1 MVGKEMPG
9 FELIDDDERKEVM
22 DVMDTGVLMRYG
34 FDAARK
40 DRWKARQ
47 LEEALQERL
56 NVRYAHVCSSGT
68 AALCAALAACG
79 VGAGDEVILP
89 PFTFVADPEAILL
102 AGAVPVFVDIDD
114 TLCLN
119 PQTVDQAI
127 TPRTKAVLVVHMC
140 GSMARIDELREV
152 CRRQNVALIEDNAQ
166 ALGGTF
172 HGKALGTFGEAGIL
186 SFDYVKTV
194 TCGEGGA
201 VITDDPRV
209 YELVDAFSDHGH
221 DHRGRDRGADEHE
234 HIGTNFRISELHAAV
249 GLAQLRKLDRIL
261 EIQRKH
267 QRFFMEGLAD
277 LPRVS
282 FRAVPDAEGDSATFL
297 TFFLP
302 SEKEARQAAA
312 ELTAAHV
319 DGCFYW
325 YDNNW
330 HYHRKWDH
338 IKQLRSPGLLA
349 VHKAGWLSGLNDLNM
364 PRSDE
369 IMSRCICMQIK
380 LSWTRDEIADR
391 FARMRSILR

>member
-1 MVGKEMPG
+1 MPG
-9 FELIDDDERKEVM
+9 FELIGEEERKEVT
-22 DVMDTGVLMRYG
+22 DVLNTGVYMRYG
-34 FDAARK
+34 FDAARMGH
-40 DRWKARQ
+40 WKARQ
-47 LEEALQERL
+47 LEEALQQRL

-68 AALCAALAACG
+68 AAVCGALAACG

-89 PFTFVADPEAILL
+89 PFTFVADPEAVLL
-102 AGAVPVFVDIDD
+102 AGALPVFADIDE
-114 TLCLN
+114 TLCLD
-119 PQTVDQAI
+119 PQAVEQAI

-140 GSMARIDELREV
+140 GSMARIDELAEV
-152 CRRQNVALIEDNAQ
+152 CRRRHVTLIEDNAQ
-166 ALGGTF
+166 AIGATF
-172 HGKALGTFGEAGIL
+172 RGKALGTFGEAGIL

-221 DHRGRDRGADEHE
+221 DHRGKDRGADEHE

-249 GLAQLRKLDRIL
+249 GLAQLRKLDVIL
-261 EIQRKH
+261 ETQRRH
-267 QRFFMEGLAD
+267 QRFFREGLAD

-282 FRAVPDAEGDSATFL
+282 LRAVPDPDGDSATFL
-297 TFFLP
+297 SFFLP
-302 SEKEARQAAA
+302 SGEEARQAAK
-312 ELTAAHV
+312 ELGAARV

-349 VHKAGWLSGLNDLNM
+349 VHKAGWLSGLTDLSL
-364 PRSDE
+364 PRSDA
-369 IMSRCICMQIK
+369 IMSRTICMQIK
-380 LSWTRDEIADR
+380 LSWTRDEMAER
-391 FARMRSILR
+391 LARMRSVLR

>member
-1 MVGKEMPG
+1 MPG
-9 FELIDDDERKEVM
+9 FELIGEEERKEVM
-22 DVMDTGVLMRYG
+22 DVLDTGVFMRYG

-40 DRWKARQ
+40 GHWKARQ

-68 AALCAALAACG
+68 AAVSSALAASG

-89 PFTFVADPEAILL
+89 PFTFVADPEAVLL
-102 AGAVPVFVDIDD
+102 AGALPVFVDIDD
-114 TLCLN
+114 TLCLD
-119 PQTVDQAI
+119 PQAVEQAI

-140 GSMARIDELREV
+140 GSMARIDELVEV
-152 CRRQNVALIEDNAQ
+152 CRRHEVTLIEDNAQ

-172 HGKALGTFGEAGIL
+172 HGKALGTFGESGIL
-186 SFDYVKTV
+186 SFDYVKTI

-209 YELVDAFSDHGH
+209 YELIDAFTDHGH
-221 DHRGRDRGADEHE
+221 DHRGKDRGADEHE
-234 HIGTNFRISELHAAV
+234 HIGANFRISELHAAV

-261 EIQRKH
+261 EIQRKN
-267 QRFFMEGLAD
+267 QRFFIDGLAD
-277 LPRVS
+277 VPHVR
-282 FRAVPDAEGDSATFL
+282 FRTVPDPEGDSATFL

-302 SEKEARQAAA
+302 SEEEAREAAKELAAA
-312 ELTAAHV
+312 RV

-349 VHKAGWLSGLNDLNM
+349 VLKAGWLSGLTDLNM
-364 PRSDE
+364 PHSDA
-369 IMSRCICMQIK
+369 IMSRTICMQIK
-380 LSWTRDEIADR
+380 LSWSKDEMAER
-391 FARMRSILR
+391 LARMRSILR